1 VASLPCLE
9 QLAIADHHR
18 FIVDVNGAIVEK
30 RLITNTLLATLTRT
44 PGPDSPGLSN
54 SRHRESQSTET
65 SYV

>member
-44 PGPDSPGLSN
+44 PGPDSPGLAP
-54 SRHRESQSTET
+54 R
-65 SYV
+65 